1 MQETMQPTDK
11 DYWKHIV
18 TSNNLFGVDL
28 FKTQAMEN
36 PSSNVIISPTA
47 VYLLLSMLY
56 NGAAQSSAAQLAA
69 ALKFPRPEEINPWNK
84 QLLNYLTSDKPDHD
98 VAIAFALWFGMG
110 IRCHESFV
118 KNCRD
123 FYASA
128 IYGVDF
134 ESLISNEQIN
144 CWAQTSTKDRIA
156 EVVEPQK
163 PLNGSKLALTTALYF
178 SVPWQSGFEI
188 KNTVEQKFLLVGGG
202 SKMVPMMYQIGQLQ
216 YKDDENV
223 QLVKLPFRNSPYY
236 MQVILP
242 RPGKTFGHCIEY
254 LKAPNDCF
262 ASVPSDGLMLA
273 MPRFEV
279 EFKADL
285 TRALTQLGI
294 ADAFVAGRADLSPIA
309 PALNAAFI
317 GHAAK
322 LKVDEAGNAPP
333 PGVAPMRQML
343 VDRPFLFSVVDGG
356 TGQVLL
362 TSAVLNP

>member
-1 MQETMQPTDK
+1 
-11 DYWKHIV
+11 
-18 TSNNLFGVDL
+18 
-28 FKTQAMEN
+28 
-36 PSSNVIISPTA
+36 
-47 VYLLLSMLY
+47 
-56 NGAAQSSAAQLAA
+56 
-69 ALKFPRPEEINPWNK
+69 
-84 QLLNYLTSDKPDHD
+84 
-98 VAIAFALWFGMG
+98 
-110 IRCHESFV
+110 
-118 KNCRD
+118 
-123 FYASA
+123 
-128 IYGVDF
+128 
-134 ESLISNEQIN
+134 
-144 CWAQTSTKDRIA
+144 
-156 EVVEPQK
+156 
-163 PLNGSKLALTTALYF
+163 
-178 SVPWQSGFEI
+178 
-188 KNTVEQKFLLVGGG
+188 
-202 SKMVPMMYQIGQLQ
+202 
-216 YKDDENV
+216 
-223 QLVKLPFRNSPYY
+223 